1 MTPSSGAYGI
11 FKTTPGAIRLDGQ
24 FAIRKE
30 IAAGG
35 KAALPSGSRRVVAVG
50 AHKSLAALQG
60 LLIDLIGNVTITR
73 KLSAI
78 RLDAQISRLPALL
91 ADPGIASVEPAKDER
106 MSAGELELHLVEHG
120 DRFFHCDTPS
130 LLP

>member
-1 MTPSSGAYGI
+1 MCRSH
-11 FKTTPGAIRLDGQ
+11 
-24 FAIRKE
+24 FAGTFL
-30 IAAGG
+30 AAPEL
-35 KAALPSGSRRVVAVG
+35 KASPTLPEPSGSRRVVVVG

-91 ADPGIASVEPAKDER
+91 AGPGIASVEPAKDEH